1 MRLADNKTVLYE
13 LSYFLPRV
21 RIGYF
26 DYLRGTVF
34 SVETLKKN
42 GGGALSKQK
51 APECIYMH
59 GVQCHAHRVIQAVRV
74 LTELDRCLT

>member
-1 MRLADNKTVLYE
+1 MDISLICE
-13 LSYFLPRV
+13 GRV
-21 RIGYF
+21 FR
-26 DYLRGTVF
+26 
-34 SVETLKKN
+34 SETLKKN